1 MVMEFGNLPKI
12 GKSKATILNDPSL
25 WGVYVWQKAN
35 GKWFTDG
42 NGNILNVPSNKGDVN
57 QIKKLEEAARYY
69 GEGDGKAVFFGG
81 LSRVSDEE
89 YSEQVDR
96 MSQGLIPS
104 LNDLGA
110 VIAAKKTLKEHGE
123 E

>member
-1 MVMEFGNLPKI
+1 MDLNNLPKI
-12 GKSKATILNDPSL
+12 GNSRATILDNPSV
-25 WGVYVWQKAN
+25 WGVYVWQKSN

-42 NGNILNVPSNKGDVN
+42 NGNILNIPANKGDVN

-81 LSRVSDEE
+81 LNRVSDEE

-104 LNDLGA
+104 LNDIGA
-110 VIAAKKTLKEHGE
+110 VMAAKNTIKEHGAE
-123 E
+123 